1 MGLRLAL
8 PGSTGRLAPDQYF
21 CVGIASHCSGPSAPC
36 ASNYARTFKRFSRS
50 RAIRGRHAPPLGLH
64 ERSRARERN
73 ARPIARPLRVVWH
86 RHLRSCPVH
95 AVRRCPSSRVDA
107 KQYLALF
114 LQFQNVRR
122 TWKRG
127 VGEFLLFVRD
137 RTHPHLRQHHI
148 DQWKHSTSATLF
160 GIYARDA
167 PFFLFE
173 RDFEE
178 YPSSWSHAGSMDR
191 YPTLGHER
199 CWIQSRERMM
209 GIATLL
215 ALVMRFMLSRLWTNP
230 YRARQLQLRAYVFRP
245 AGIHGRV
252 CTGM

>member
-107 KQYLALF
+107 KQYLAPF
-114 LQFQNVRR
+114 CSSRMC
-122 TWKRG
+122 G
-127 VGEFLLFVRD
+127 
-137 RTHPHLRQHHI
+137 
-148 DQWKHSTSATLF
+148 
-160 GIYARDA
+160 A
-167 PFFLFE
+167 PGSVVLE
-173 RDFEE
+173 
-178 YPSSWSHAGSMDR
+178 SSSSL
-191 YPTLGHER
+191 YEIEPTLTYANTTLISGNTALPLRFLVSTHEMLR
-199 CWIQSRERMM
+199 FSFSREILKSTPLPGAMRVAWT
-209 GIATLL
+209 GIPLWAMNAAGFSL
-215 ALVMRFMLSRLWTNP
+215 ARE
-230 YRARQLQLRAYVFRP
+230 
-245 AGIHGRV
+245 
-252 CTGM
+252 